1 MGATRLRC
9 PVLPERISPRCD
21 ATRLAMSRQQQLTVA
36 NRKPAQPCLAKVNL
50 TLSRRVAPYLG
61 SPQQKRL
68 TVATRNA
75 CRSVSRLAQ
84 AYPTASLQKRLTV
97 ATRMPATPRLDTT
110 LRTLSYPC
118 ATLLNNSDLR
128 SPLEMPATADLGL
141 PCRAQTRLVPPNPVA
156 AHRINSALR
165 APIESQRR
173 FALSCEAIAYLDA
186 TKATYG
192 GQSKACGNACCHDMA
207 YLS

>member
-21 ATRLAMSRQQQLTVA
+21 ATRLAMSRQQQ
-36 NRKPAQPCLAKVNL
+36 
-50 TLSRRVAPYLG
+50 
-61 SPQQKRL
+61 L

-165 APIESQRR
+165 APIESLPGFAQPLRTPPLHSSSRQKRLTGANRMPAIVRPTLPRQDVTRR
-173 FALSCEAIAYLDA
+173 VDSQQKRLTGANRN
-186 TKATYG
+186 
-192 GQSKACGNACCHDMA
+192 ACGI
-207 YLS
+207 LP